1 MLGLFSWPPQK
12 NLKRITWQPYLFS
25 VLVVAELPDADL
37 VAEGALDV
45 SVAVPEVQQE
55 QMKSSLKIFAELIS
69 SSDSRDSFEIHLVA
83 FWYLLLIS

>member
-1 MLGLFSWPPQK
+1 M
-12 NLKRITWQPYLFS
+12 
-25 VLVVAELPDADL
+25 LVVAELPDADL

-69 SSDSRDSFEIHLVA
+69 SSDSRDGQI
-83 FWYLLLIS
+83 